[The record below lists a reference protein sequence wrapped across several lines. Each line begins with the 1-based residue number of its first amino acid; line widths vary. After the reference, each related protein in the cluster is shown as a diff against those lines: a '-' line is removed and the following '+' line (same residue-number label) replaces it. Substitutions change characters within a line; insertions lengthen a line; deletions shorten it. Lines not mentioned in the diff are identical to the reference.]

1 MVFGQLSRNRKGVN
15 GSVFLGS
22 PEAEAEALPNSR
34 MPLSKV
40 YEDHCDLIG
49 ALANEK
55 FIVVGRKGAGKSAF
69 AEHICSIAEDQ
80 ANLFAR
86 FIRQGESN
94 LEQIVQLGIEN
105 GHEIEKENLYKW
117 LILTNVLKMFS
128 DNQAA
133 QNAKEY
139 DLLKHFISK
148 NSGYI
153 DIRESEVKELIRK
166 QGFDININYLKRF
179 FTSKMNKSLEIRQ
192 EKAPFYKLIPHL
204 KEVLLKVLKSHSER
218 ENNNSYVLFFD
229 DLDIVFDAN
238 NESTV
243 NSLISLL
250 RVSKEIN
257 NEFFA
262 KNNLDSK
269 VVILL
274 RDDISKNVA
283 SATSDTA
290 KIFSSYSVPIN
301 WYQDE
306 YHGGDDELQLNI
318 RKFINKRIGFA
329 FSDEV
334 IDVNS
339 MDPWLS
345 LVEDPF
351 GGAQDSTK
359 SSFKYILDHTFF
371 RPRDLLL
378 FFKPLSQH
386 KYKFPLSKVDVN
398 HLIGRYC
405 EEVVNEIKNE
415 FSCFYSS
422 EQIATI
428 FNAFGEI
435 SSELKNPKLRSITY
449 QDAISIIN
457 RNCSGVSAS
466 ELIEDMFYRSLI
478 GGMGDNG
485 YVYFKHREPATDV
498 YEFNKTQGVIIHSA
512 LKVYC
517 SNKGYA

>member
-1 MVFGQLSRNRKGVN
+1 MVFGQLSRNRKREKGN
-15 GSVFLGS
+15 IFLGS

-94 LEQIVQLGIEN
+94 LEQIVQIGIEN

-117 LILTNVLKMFS
+117 LILTNILKMFS

-153 DIRESEVKELIRK
+153 DIRESEVKELIKK
-166 QGFDININYLKRF
+166 QGFDINIQYLKRF

-204 KEVLLKVLKSHSER
+204 KEILLKVLTSHSER
-218 ENNNSYVLFFD
+218 ENNNNYVLFFD

-274 RDDISKNVA
+274 RDDISKKVA
-283 SATSDTA
+283 STTSDTA

-306 YHGGDDELQLNI
+306 YHSGDEELQLNI
-318 RKFINKRIGFA
+318 RKFINKRIDYA
-329 FSDEV
+329 FGEER
-334 IDVNS
+334 IAVNTT
-339 MDPWLS
+339 DPWLS

-351 GGAQDSTK
+351 SGTQDSTK

-386 KYKFPLSKVDVN
+386 NYNFPLSKTDAN

-415 FSCFYSS
+415 LSCFYSS
-422 EQIATI
+422 EQIATV

-435 SSELKNPKLRSITY
+435 SSALKKPHIRSITY
-449 QDAISIIN
+449 ENAIDIIN

-466 ELIEDMFYRSLI
+466 NLLEDMFYRSLV

-485 YVYFKHREPATDV
+485 YVYFKHREPTTDV
-498 YEFNKTQGVIIHSA
+498 YEFNKSHGVIIHSA
-512 LKVYC
+512 MKVYC
-517 SNKGYA
+517 TNKGYA